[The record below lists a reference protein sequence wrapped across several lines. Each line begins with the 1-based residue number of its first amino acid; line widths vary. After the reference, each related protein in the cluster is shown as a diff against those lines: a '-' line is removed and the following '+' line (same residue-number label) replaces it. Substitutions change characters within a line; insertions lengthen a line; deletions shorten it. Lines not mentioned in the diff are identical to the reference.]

1 MSLISCLI
9 SYILNKY
16 RAYYYILFNKNAIIA
31 DKIADNLCNKD
42 DRTCWREI
50 KNVTKSKLKL
60 PSRIGDVHGSDAV
73 AGMWKEHYSSSEL
86 HAELCD
92 AHYEFDRSMY
102 VSPSEITEI
111 INDLPCNKSP
121 GLDGLTSEHLK

>member
-1 MSLISCLI
+1 M
-9 SYILNKY
+9 
-16 RAYYYILFNKNAIIA
+16 
-31 DKIADNLCNKD
+31 
-42 DRTCWREI
+42 
-50 KNVTKSKLKL
+50 

-73 AGMWKEHYSSSEL
+73 AGMWKEHYSSIFNAVNRSNCSEL

-102 VSPSEITEI
+102 VSPGEITEI

-121 GLDGLTSEHLK
+121 GLDGHTSEHL